1 METARILIAVKE
13 EHERS
18 QMADLL
24 DAYPGFTV
32 AGQTGGGADAL
43 RMAMEKSPDVIICDL
58 FLPEYD
64 ALAILE
70 QLRCMS
76 LTRLPKVIVVS
87 SVTVE
92 SMIQKAFLKGADD
105 YILKPVNGEI
115 LIRRI
120 CDLLGLPV
128 RPEPDHSIKHEAEKI
143 CDSERTV
150 QMISTL
156 FLRIGLP
163 AHLLGFRFAQD
174 AVVMLLDDPMLM
186 RNRTKVLYPAIA
198 ARHRTT
204 AFCVERAIRHVIS
217 LTWERGIAAKY
228 EREQSNVTKLH
239 LPQDKPTSGEF
250 IALMAEY
257 MRPRYRPQPT
267 GASPDPS
274 TRR

>member
-1 METARILIAVKE
+1 
-13 EHERS
+13 
-18 QMADLL
+18 MAELL
-24 DAYPGFTV
+24 GAYPGFTV
-32 AGQTGGGADAL
+32 VGCTGSGEDAL
-43 RMAMEKSPDVIICDL
+43 SMVMEKSPDVIICDL
-58 FLPEYD
+58 FLPGYD
-64 ALAILE
+64 ALAILD
-70 QLRCMS
+70 QLRRMS

-105 YILKPVNGEI
+105 YILKPVNGDI

-120 CDLLGLPV
+120 CDLMGLPV
-128 RPEPDHSIKHEAEKI
+128 RLGTENVAKHEEERGTG
-143 CDSERTV
+143 SERTV

-228 EREQSNVTKLH
+228 EREQSSITKLH

-257 MRPRYRPQPT
+257 MRPRYRPQPSGT
-267 GASPDPS
+267 PS
-274 TRR
+274 DHPIRR

>member
-1 METARILIAVKE
+1 METARILIAAKE
-13 EHERS
+13 EQERN
-18 QMADLL
+18 QMADRLGL
-24 DAYPGFTV
+24 YPGFTV
-32 AGQTGGGADAL
+32 VGNTGSGGDVL
-43 RMAMEKSPDVIICDL
+43 RLVMEKSPDVIVCDL

-64 ALAILE
+64 ALAILD
-70 QLRCMS
+70 QLRSMS
-76 LTRLPKVIVVS
+76 LTQLPKVIVVS

-92 SMIQKAFLKGADD
+92 SMIQKAFVKGADD
-105 YILKPVNGEI
+105 YILKPVSDEI

-120 CDLLGLPV
+120 CELMGLAV
-128 RPEPDHSIKHEAEKI
+128 RPEAESSARRGE
-143 CDSERTV
+143 DRLTGADRTV

-228 EREQSNVTKLH
+228 EREQSSITKLH

-257 MRPRYRPQPT
+257 MRPRYRNQPS
-267 GASPDPS
+267 GVSPDHP
-274 TRR
+274 TQR